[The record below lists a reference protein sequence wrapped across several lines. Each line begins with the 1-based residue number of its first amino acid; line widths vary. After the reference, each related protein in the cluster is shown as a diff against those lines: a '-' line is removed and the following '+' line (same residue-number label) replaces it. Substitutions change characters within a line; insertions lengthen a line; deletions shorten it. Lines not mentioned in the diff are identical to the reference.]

1 MEEKIYDRQVTKQS
15 LSMRVVDQMQIGR
28 HYNFAELQELFN
40 FTPASPPPEDHTTP
54 LDNKPQDDFI
64 LSNILDQLQPKWVVN
79 YHKHDSL
86 LEHIFAEELSEEE
99 RKLAWENY
107 NASKKMESHVYNVG
121 LQAGSTSAAPTDAP
135 LPQAVAPPNFVR
147 SCIPTSLPIDIT
159 GCTTVCVRSPK
170 TH

>member
-28 HYNFAELQELFN
+28 HYYFAELQELFN
-40 FTPASPPPEDHTTP
+40 FTPACPPPEDPAP

-86 LEHIFAEELSEEE
+86 LEHIFDEELSEEE

-121 LQAGSTSAAPTDAP
+121 LQAGSTSATPMDAP

-147 SCIPTSLPIDIT
+147 SCIPTSLLLISR
-159 GCTTVCVRSPK
+159 TVLCVHSLE